1 MESSEQYERV
11 TLPLSAVMLM
21 LLLYEDDVRVGV
33 GVTGVGV
40 GVGVGVGGHK
50 VFRESDD
57 ALP

>member
-1 MESSEQYERV
+1 MVAPLLSGGV
-11 TLPLSAVMLM
+11 TGLGVG
-21 LLLYEDDVRVGV
+21 VGV

-40 GVGVGVGGHK
+40 GVGVGVGEHK